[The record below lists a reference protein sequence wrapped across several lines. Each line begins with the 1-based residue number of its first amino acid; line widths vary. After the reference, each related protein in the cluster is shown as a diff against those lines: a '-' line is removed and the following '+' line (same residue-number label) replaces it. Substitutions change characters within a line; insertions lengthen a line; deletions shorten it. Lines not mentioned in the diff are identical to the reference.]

1 MPTGM
6 EKEEELNRKN
16 DEMSY
21 EKMLKLRREFS
32 RTVTILEMI
41 KRREKSKRELLHLT
55 LEVVERRYQM
65 GDFSGDVIRQVSLPL
80 MGKPG
85 NCVPQME
92 VISEGNVSDLL
103 PQCLC
108 HSLGKLSL
116 PPYWIGLSRRRME
129 RGAVLSMQHSRS
141 GESGPKTLDSASAQF
156 AASAMVSTLAVAH
169 GHSENKPYRT
179 SVNGVCY
186 SGPFRLPYSHLSE
199 QSTAFISG
207 LVVILLPSVHLQPE
221 EPSGI
226 GVSPQLAYR
235 SSHCLPNICLKDC
248 CWCGQL

>member
-1 MPTGM
+1 MDSEDETLLNKLYRKGEM
-6 EKEEELNRKN
+6 EIKPLQFKTMVNRLEKASTNVNRKN

-129 RGAVLSMQHSRS
+129 RGAVLSMQVPSGFHTPISLSRARLLS
-141 GESGPKTLDSASAQF
+141 QGSWSSSFPQSISNQRSQVGSVYLHNSHIALATASPTSALKIVAG
-156 AASAMVSTLAVAH
+156 AASFDRVHNIST
-169 GHSENKPYRT
+169 
-179 SVNGVCY
+179 
-186 SGPFRLPYSHLSE
+186 
-199 QSTAFISG
+199 
-207 LVVILLPSVHLQPE
+207 
-221 EPSGI
+221 I
-226 GVSPQLAYR
+226 G
-235 SSHCLPNICLKDC
+235 
-248 CWCGQL
+248 